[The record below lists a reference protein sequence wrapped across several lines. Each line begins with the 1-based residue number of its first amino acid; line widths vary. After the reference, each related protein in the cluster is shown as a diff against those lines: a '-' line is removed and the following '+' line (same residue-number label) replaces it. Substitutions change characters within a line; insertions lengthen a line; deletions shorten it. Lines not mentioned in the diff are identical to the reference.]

1 MCKSKRL
8 KDLKIRH
15 IVLLDDY
22 GYDYKDF
29 LFIKKDAESY
39 TFHHIPTGKEV
50 TLRRWKS
57 ESKQLYK

>member
-29 LFIKKDAESY
+29 LFVKKMQKATHFIMY
-39 TFHHIPTGKEV
+39 LLLKKLH
-50 TLRRWKS
+50 
-57 ESKQLYK
+57 

>member
-15 IVLLDDY
+15 IVLLNDY
-22 GYDYKDF
+22 GYDYQEF
-29 LFIKKDAESY
+29 LFVKKDAESY
-39 TFHHIPTGKEV
+39 TFYHVPTNKEV

-57 ESKQLYK
+57 ERCTNNN

>member
-29 LFIKKDAESY
+29 FIRKKRCRKL
-39 TFHHIPTGKEV
+39 HILSCT
-50 TLRRWKS
+50 
-57 ESKQLYK
+57 YC

>member
-1 MCKSKRL
+1 MCKSEKL

-15 IVLLDDY
+15 IAFLNDY
-22 GYDYKDF
+22 VYDYKEF

-50 TLRRWKS
+50 TLRR
-57 ESKQLYK
+57 

>member
-22 GYDYKDF
+22 GYDYQEF
-29 LFIKKDAESY
+29 LFVKKDVESY

-50 TLRRWKS
+50 TLRR
-57 ESKQLYK
+57 